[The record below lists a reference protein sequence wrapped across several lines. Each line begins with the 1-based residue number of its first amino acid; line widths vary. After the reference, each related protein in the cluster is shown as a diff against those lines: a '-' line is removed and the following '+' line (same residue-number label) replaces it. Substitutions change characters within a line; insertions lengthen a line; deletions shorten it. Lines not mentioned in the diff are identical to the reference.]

1 MATELY
7 NVLEKIID
15 PRYMY
20 VFTFKKGEKIQFPG
34 YCIKTIFWLNNNNNN
49 DKIMLMVNG
58 KERANR
64 EAVYYNFTIP
74 WQGMMMNLTSS
85 YIYRHNISAKN
96 KINMYPFTYSE
107 FNVEKMN
114 FVCELRMENNDD
126 MVVVVQHSYHFPV
139 NKIFI

>member
-15 PRYMY
+15 PRYMSF
-20 VFTFKKGEKIQFPG
+20 FTFKKGNKIQFHG
-34 YCIKTIFWLNNNNNN
+34 YCIKTIFWLNNNNN

-58 KERANR
+58 VERANR

-74 WQGMMMNLTSS
+74 WQGMTMHLTSS

-96 KINMYPFTYSE
+96 KINMYPFTFSE
-107 FNVEKMN
+107 LNVDKMN

-126 MVVVVQHSYHFPV
+126 MVVVVQHSHHFPV

>member
-15 PRYMY
+15 PRYMSI
-20 VFTFKKGEKIQFPG
+20 FTFKKGQKIQFPG
-34 YCIKTIFWLNNNNNN
+34 YCIKTIFWLNNN

-58 KERANR
+58 VERSAYR
-64 EAVYYNFTIP
+64 DAVYYNFTIP
-74 WQGMMMNLTSS
+74 WQGMAMNLTSS
-85 YIYRHNISAKN
+85 YIYRHNINAKN

-107 FNVEKMN
+107 LNVPKN
-114 FVCELRMENNDD
+114 DYFCELRMENNDD
-126 MVVVVQHSYHFPV
+126 MFVVVQHSHHFPV

>member
-15 PRYMY
+15 PRYMSI
-20 VFTFKKGEKIQFPG
+20 FTFKKGDKIQFPG

-64 EAVYYNFTIP
+64 EAVYYNFTIL
-74 WQGMMMNLTSS
+74 WQYMIMHLTSS

-96 KINMYPFTYSE
+96 KINMFPFTYSE

-126 MVVVVQHSYHFPV
+126 MVVVVQHSHHFPV